1 MAREV
6 GTIVN
11 ASAGN
16 RHPGVLL
23 GNMAASVS
31 FESDITA
38 ISLEYGSKDL
48 GTRIQTACPT
58 HFIALERPD
67 DNQNRVLS
75 SYYAV
80 EPVKEWTVFDDY
92 FEHRPVRL
100 FRLRPRA
107 DRLLTCPTVAP

>member
-11 ASAGN
+11 ASTAS

-31 FESDITA
+31 LESDISA

-48 GTRIQTACPT
+48 GTRIRTACPT
-58 HFIALERPD
+58 HLIALEGPD
-67 DNQNRVLS
+67 DDQSRVLS

-80 EPVKEWTVFDDY
+80 EPVKEWKVFDNF
-92 FEHRPVRL
+92 FEHQPVRL

-107 DRLLTCPTVAP
+107 DRLLPCPTVAP